1 MGRIGNSIALAKASW
16 EVLKADKEL
25 MLLPVISM
33 VTTAV
38 TLALFFI
45 PVVIGGFGGISF
57 LLLVVM
63 YFVLAYI
70 TIFFNAALISAAHE
84 RLTGGDPTV
93 GSALR
98 GAASRAGR
106 ILPWALISALV
117 SAILK
122 TIEERSGLLGSFV
135 IRLVGMAWSVVTFL
149 VLPLI
154 VIEGTGAIDAVKGS
168 VALVRRTWGEN
179 LGAHV
184 GLSLVG
190 FLASL
195 PGVGL
200 IGAHV
205 GLSLVGFL
213 ASLPGVGLIIIGV
226 VLQGGAATGAA
237 MGLGALWILL
247 VVVVMSALSGIF
259 QTALYHFAVDGHAP
273 SGYFDNQI
281 MAKAFGP
288 RRRRFGR

>member
-200 IGAHV
+200 I
-205 GLSLVGFL
+205 
-213 ASLPGVGLIIIGV
+213 IIGV